1 MEEQLA
7 LLGGTEWGK
16 ERVAGSVFMGPGGVM
31 MEDAPTDDGSEQV
44 ASADASDAMA
54 DAAAGPDP
62 ALVAKGEVA
71 FKKCSSCHQVGAGAK
86 NRSGP
91 QLNGVVGRAIAGIDG
106 FKYSN
111 PFKAAHDEGR
121 IWDEETLAAF
131 LADPRGYIKGTKM
144 SFRGFADPSDVDAV
158 IAYLKTFE

>member
-1 MEEQLA
+1 MMEEEEGH
-7 LLGGTEWGK
+7 GGG
-16 ERVAGSVFMGPGGVM
+16 
-31 MEDAPTDDGSEQV
+31 EQM
-44 ASADASDAMA
+44 ASADASDTMA
-54 DAAAGPDP
+54 DAVDGPDP

-71 FKKCSSCHQVGAGAK
+71 FRKCSSCHQVGDGAR

-91 QLNGVVGRAIAGIDG
+91 QLNGVVGRAIAGLDG

-121 IWDEETLAAF
+121 VWDEETLAAF

-144 SFRGFADPSDVDAV
+144 SFRGFSDPADVDAV